1 MASRTYSAE
10 TMGSVLLW
18 QWKKELFSYIQYI
31 FKPKCKSSVSS
42 PSYFFFPLK
51 NNKNLGKQYTPWLL
65 QKRSLAQSQDACLS
79 NTQKVT
85 PCIPLARNNSQHD
98 ESTRKSIAYYN
109 TLRGAIAVRAMWGN
123 ALAWTITFYMCCIHE
138 YELYY
143 NIWHAMAF
151 DLLWLMTPVLLW
163 PLSFIPTP
171 AGNSSNNRTY
181 MIDNPLIA

>member
-1 MASRTYSAE
+1 MWHLRFTEYGF
-10 TMGSVLLW
+10 T
-18 QWKKELFSYIQYI
+18 YI
-31 FKPKCKSSVSS
+31 FLLRPWDQFFYGSEKKSYFHIPSISLSQSVNLVSS

-123 ALAWTITFYMCCIHE
+123 ALAWTITLCMCCIHE

-143 NIWHAMAF
+143 NIWHTVAF
-151 DLLWLMTPVLLW
+151 DLLWIVISVLLW
-163 PLSFIPTP
+163 PLCL
-171 AGNSSNNRTY
+171 N
-181 MIDNPLIA
+181 L

>member
-1 MASRTYSAE
+1 MWHLRFTE
-10 TMGSVLLW
+10 NGFM
-18 QWKKELFSYIQYI
+18 YI
-31 FKPKCKSSVSS
+31 FLLRPWDQLFYGSEKKSCVHIPSISLSQSVNLQFL
-42 PSYFFFPLK
+42 PLPIFFFPLK

-85 PCIPLARNNSQHD
+85 PRIPLARNNSQHD

-123 ALAWTITFYMCCIHE
+123 ALAWTITFYRWCIHE

-143 NIWHAMAF
+143 IIWHAVAF
-151 DLLWLMTPVLLW
+151 DLLWLMTSVLFW
-163 PLSFIPTP
+163 PLCL
-171 AGNSSNNRTY
+171 N
-181 MIDNPLIA
+181 L